1 MSWLD
6 IGEEL
11 AEQGV
16 GVNMFLA
23 PSKYVDI
30 GSISAMVSQTGG
42 ELFFHPRFDVARDG
56 VAMESQLQR
65 LMRRS
70 QGYNVTMRFR
80 LSSGMGHPSLLLMV
94 LRKFSGLR
102 ISQYYGNFTRSNL
115 TDLTFGILDA
125 DGAIMADFE
134 HSSNLDPRSYAYIQC
149 ATLYTTVWGERRVR
163 VVNLALQVVQL
174 AGNVFQYADLDT
186 LICRLTREGG

>member
-16 GVNMFLA
+16 GVSMFLA

-30 GSISAMVSQTGG
+30 GSISAVVSQTGG

-56 VAMESQLQR
+56 VAIESQLQR

-70 QGYNVTMRFR
+70 QGYNATMRLR
-80 LSSGMGHPSLLLMV
+80 LSSGMGYPYVLLMV
-94 LRKFSGLR
+94 LRKL
-102 ISQYYGNFTRSNL
+102 
-115 TDLTFGILDA
+115 
-125 DGAIMADFE
+125 
-134 HSSNLDPRSYAYIQC
+134 
-149 ATLYTTVWGERRVR
+149 
-163 VVNLALQVVQL
+163 
-174 AGNVFQYADLDT
+174 
-186 LICRLTREGG
+186 

>member
-1 MSWLD
+1 MDKEKSLFKPRDVSWLD

-16 GVNMFLA
+16 GVSMFLA

-70 QGYNVTMRFR
+70 QGYNATMRLR
-80 LSSGMGHPSLLLMV
+80 LSSGMGHPYVLLIV
-94 LRKFSGLR
+94 LRKL
-102 ISQYYGNFTRSNL
+102 
-115 TDLTFGILDA
+115 
-125 DGAIMADFE
+125 
-134 HSSNLDPRSYAYIQC
+134 
-149 ATLYTTVWGERRVR
+149 
-163 VVNLALQVVQL
+163 
-174 AGNVFQYADLDT
+174 
-186 LICRLTREGG
+186 